1 MVVRTQTAREPAS
14 PVEILAP
21 ARQSAPAV
29 LASPHSGSNYP
40 PEFVAGAQ
48 LKFPAL
54 RRSED
59 CYVDELFGAAPQNGL
74 PLVRALFPRVF
85 IDPNREPFELD
96 PDMFE
101 DALPDHVNTGSA
113 RVAAGFGTIAR
124 IVANGEPIYGR
135 RLTFAEA
142 RQRID
147 NYYRPYHD
155 ALRRTITET
164 KVKFGHCLLIDCHSM
179 PSIGGPTESDAG
191 NSRVDIVLGDCHGS
205 SCTSAVTARIES
217 AFRALGYRV
226 ARNAP
231 YSGGFTTQHYGKT
244 DAGLHAL
251 QIEIN
256 RALYLVEAT
265 MERSP
270 GFGAIAR
277 DMEKV
282 IAAIIDVAR
291 DIGPAAE
298 KP

>member
-1 MVVRTQTAREPAS
+1 MVLRTQPAIQPLP

-40 PEFVAGAQ
+40 PDFIAGAQ
-48 LKFPAL
+48 LKFPAI

-59 CYVDELFGAAPQNGL
+59 CYVDELFGAAPGKGL

-101 DALPDHVNTGSA
+101 DALPSHVNTGSA

-124 IVANGEPIYGR
+124 IVANGEPIYSR

-142 RQRID
+142 RHRID
-147 NYYRPYHD
+147 NYYRPYHE
-155 ALRRTITET
+155 ALRQTITET

-179 PSIGGPTESDAG
+179 PSVGGPTESDAG
-191 NSRVDIVLGDCHGS
+191 NSRVDIVLGDCHGT
-205 SCTSAVTARIES
+205 SCAPPVTARIEA
-217 AFRALGYRV
+217 AFRDLGYRV

-244 DAGLHAL
+244 EARLHAL

-256 RALYLVEAT
+256 RALYVTESS
-265 MERSP
+265 MERAP
-270 GFGAIAR
+270 GFARVAR

-282 IAAIIDVAR
+282 IAAVIDVANSLGSVSR
-291 DIGPAAE
+291 
-298 KP
+298 

>member
-1 MVVRTQTAREPAS
+1 MVVRIQAVAETPP

-21 ARQSAPAV
+21 DRQSAPAV

-48 LKFPAL
+48 LKFPGL

-59 CYVDELFGAAPQNGL
+59 CYVDELFGSAPRKGL

-101 DALPDHVNTGSA
+101 DMLPSHVNTGSA

-124 IVANGEPIYGR
+124 VVANGEPIYSR

-142 RQRID
+142 RNRID
-147 NYYRPYHD
+147 NYYRPYHE
-155 ALRRTITET
+155 ALRQTITET

-191 NSRVDIVLGDCHGS
+191 NSRVDIVLGDCHGT
-205 SCTSAVTARIES
+205 SCALKVTAQIEA
-217 AFRALGYRV
+217 AFRDLGYRV
-226 ARNAP
+226 ARNSP

-244 DAGLHAL
+244 EAGLHAL

-256 RALYLVEAT
+256 RALYVVETT
-265 MERSP
+265 MERGP
-270 GFGAIAR
+270 AFAAIAR
-277 DMEKV
+277 DMERIV
-282 IAAIIDVAR
+282 AAVIDVAQGLGSANR
-291 DIGPAAE
+291 
-298 KP
+298 

>member
-1 MVVRTQTAREPAS
+1 MVVRIQAVTETLP

-21 ARQSAPAV
+21 DRQSAPAV

-48 LKFPAL
+48 LKFPGL

-59 CYVDELFGAAPQNGL
+59 CYVDELFGAAPRKGL

-101 DALPDHVNTGSA
+101 DMLPSHVNTGSA

-124 IVANGEPIYGR
+124 VVANGEPIYSR

-147 NYYRPYHD
+147 NYYRPYHE
-155 ALRRTITET
+155 ALRQTITET
-164 KVKFGHCLLIDCHSM
+164 KVKFGQCLLIDCHSM

-191 NSRVDIVLGDCHGS
+191 NSRVDIVLGDCHGT
-205 SCTSAVTARIES
+205 SCAPQVTAQIEA
-217 AFRALGYRV
+217 AFRDLGYRV
-226 ARNAP
+226 ARNSP

-244 DAGLHAL
+244 EAGLHAL

-256 RALYLVEAT
+256 RALYVVETT
-265 MERSP
+265 MERGPAFAAVIS
-270 GFGAIAR
+270 
-277 DMEKV
+277 DMERI
-282 IAAIIDVAR
+282 IAAVIDVAQGLGSAKR
-291 DIGPAAE
+291 
-298 KP
+298 

>member
-1 MVVRTQTAREPAS
+1 MVLRTQPAAQS
-14 PVEILAP
+14 LPPVEILAP
-21 ARQSAPAV
+21 DRQAAPAV

-59 CYVDELFGAAPQNGL
+59 CYVDELFGAAPRKGL

-101 DALPDHVNTGSA
+101 DALPSHVNTGSA

-124 IVANGEPIYGR
+124 IVANGEPIYSR

-142 RQRID
+142 RQRVD
-147 NYYRPYHD
+147 NYYRPYHE
-155 ALRRTITET
+155 ALRQTITET
-164 KVKFGHCLLIDCHSM
+164 KVQFGHCLLIDCHSM

-191 NSRVDIVLGDCHGS
+191 NSRVDIVLGDCHGT
-205 SCTSAVTARIES
+205 SCAPQATARIEA
-217 AFRALGYRV
+217 AFRDLGYRV
-226 ARNAP
+226 ARNSP

-244 DAGLHAL
+244 EAGLHAL

-256 RALYLVEAT
+256 RALYVAETT

-270 GFGAIAR
+270 GFAAIAR
-277 DMEKV
+277 DMERI
-282 IAAIIDVAR
+282 IAAIIEVAR
-291 DIGPAAE
+291 SIGSGAR
-298 KP
+298 

>member
-1 MVVRTQTAREPAS
+1 MVVRIQALQEPLP

-21 ARQSAPAV
+21 DRQSAPAV
-29 LASPHSGSNYP
+29 LASPHSGSSYP

-48 LKFPAL
+48 LKFPGL

-59 CYVDELFGAAPQNGL
+59 CYVDELFGAAPRQGL

-101 DALPDHVNTGSA
+101 DMLPSHVNTGSA

-124 IVANGEPIYGR
+124 IVANGEPIYSR

-142 RQRID
+142 RHRVD
-147 NYYRPYHD
+147 NYYRPYHE
-155 ALRRTITET
+155 ALRQTITET
-164 KVKFGHCLLIDCHSM
+164 KVKFGRCLLIDCHSM

-191 NSRVDIVLGDCHGS
+191 NSRVDIVLGDCHGT
-205 SCTSAVTARIES
+205 SCAPQVTAQIDA
-217 AFRALGYRV
+217 AFRDLGYRV
-226 ARNAP
+226 ARNSP

-244 DAGLHAL
+244 ESSLHAL

-256 RALYLVEAT
+256 RALYVVEAT

-270 GFGAIAR
+270 GFAAVSR
-277 DMEKV
+277 DMERV
-282 IAAIIDVAR
+282 IAAVVDVAQGLGSANR
-291 DIGPAAE
+291 
-298 KP
+298 

>member
-1 MVVRTQTAREPAS
+1 MVVRIQTVTETLP

-21 ARQSAPAV
+21 DRQSAPAV

-48 LKFPAL
+48 LKFPGL

-59 CYVDELFGAAPQNGL
+59 CYVDELFGAAPRKGL

-101 DALPDHVNTGSA
+101 DMLPSHVNIGSA

-124 IVANGEPIYGR
+124 VVANGEPIYSR

-147 NYYRPYHD
+147 NYYRPYHE
-155 ALRRTITET
+155 ALRQTITET
-164 KVKFGHCLLIDCHSM
+164 KVKFGQCLLIDCHSM

-191 NSRVDIVLGDCHGS
+191 NSRVDIVLGDCHGT
-205 SCTSAVTARIES
+205 SCAPQVTAQIEA
-217 AFRALGYRV
+217 AFRDLGYRV
-226 ARNAP
+226 ARNSP

-244 DAGLHAL
+244 EAGLHAL

-256 RALYLVEAT
+256 RALYVVETT
-265 MERSP
+265 MERGPS
-270 GFGAIAR
+270 FAAVIS
-277 DMEKV
+277 DMERI
-282 IAAIIDVAR
+282 IAAVIDVAQGLGSTKR
-291 DIGPAAE
+291 
-298 KP
+298 

>member
-1 MVVRTQTAREPAS
+1 MVVRIQAVAEPLP

-21 ARQSAPAV
+21 DRQSAPAV

-48 LKFPAL
+48 LKFPGL

-59 CYVDELFGAAPQNGL
+59 CYVDELFGSAPRKGL

-101 DALPDHVNTGSA
+101 DMLPSHVNTGSA

-124 IVANGEPIYGR
+124 VVANGEPIYSR

-147 NYYRPYHD
+147 NYYRPYHE
-155 ALRRTITET
+155 ALRQTITET
-164 KVKFGHCLLIDCHSM
+164 KVKFGQCLLIDCHSM

-191 NSRVDIVLGDCHGS
+191 NSRVEIVLGDCHGT
-205 SCTSAVTARIES
+205 SCAPQVTAQIEA
-217 AFRALGYRV
+217 AFRDLGYRV
-226 ARNAP
+226 ARNSP

-244 DAGLHAL
+244 EAGLHAL

-256 RALYLVEAT
+256 RALYVVETT
-265 MERSP
+265 MERGP
-270 GFGAIAR
+270 AFAAIVR
-277 DMEKV
+277 DMERI
-282 IAAIIDVAR
+282 IAAVIDVAQGLGCAGR
-291 DIGPAAE
+291 
-298 KP
+298 

>member
-1 MVVRTQTAREPAS
+1 
-14 PVEILAP
+14 VEILAP
-21 ARQSAPAV
+21 DRQSAPAV

-48 LKFPAL
+48 LKFPGL

-59 CYVDELFGAAPQNGL
+59 CYVDELFGSAPRKGL

-101 DALPDHVNTGSA
+101 DMLPSHVNIGSA

-124 IVANGEPIYGR
+124 VVANGEPIYGR

-147 NYYRPYHD
+147 NYYRPYHE
-155 ALRRTITET
+155 ALRQTITET
-164 KVKFGHCLLIDCHSM
+164 KVKFGQCLLIDCHSM

-191 NSRVDIVLGDCHGS
+191 NSRVDIVLGDCHGT
-205 SCTSAVTARIES
+205 SCAPQVTAQIEA
-217 AFRALGYRV
+217 AFRDLGYRV
-226 ARNAP
+226 ARNSP

-244 DAGLHAL
+244 EAGLHAL

-256 RALYLVEAT
+256 RALYLVETT
-265 MERSP
+265 MERGPS
-270 GFGAIAR
+270 FAAVIS
-277 DMEKV
+277 DMERI
-282 IAAIIDVAR
+282 IAAVIDVAQGLGSTNR
-291 DIGPAAE
+291 
-298 KP
+298 

>member
-1 MVVRTQTAREPAS
+1 MVVRIQAVTETLP

-21 ARQSAPAV
+21 DRQSAPAV

-48 LKFPAL
+48 LKFPGL

-59 CYVDELFGAAPQNGL
+59 CYVDELFGSAPRKGL

-101 DALPDHVNTGSA
+101 DMLPSHVNTGSA

-124 IVANGEPIYGR
+124 VVANGEPIYSR

-147 NYYRPYHD
+147 NYYRPYHE
-155 ALRRTITET
+155 ALRQTITAT
-164 KVKFGHCLLIDCHSM
+164 KVKFGQCLLIDCHSM

-191 NSRVDIVLGDCHGS
+191 NSRVDIVLGDCHGT
-205 SCTSAVTARIES
+205 SCAPQVTAQIEA
-217 AFRALGYRV
+217 AFRDLGYRV
-226 ARNAP
+226 ARNSP

-244 DAGLHAL
+244 EAGLHAL

-256 RALYLVEAT
+256 RALYVVETT
-265 MERSP
+265 MERGP
-270 GFGAIAR
+270 AFAAVTR
-277 DMEKV
+277 DMERI
-282 IAAIIDVAR
+282 IAAVIDVAR
-291 DIGPAAE
+291 GLGSTNR
-298 KP
+298 

>member
-1 MVVRTQTAREPAS
+1 MVVRIQTVTETLP

-21 ARQSAPAV
+21 DRQSAPAV

-48 LKFPAL
+48 LKFPGL

-59 CYVDELFGAAPQNGL
+59 CYVDELFGSAPRKGL

-101 DALPDHVNTGSA
+101 DMLPSHVNTGSA

-124 IVANGEPIYGR
+124 VVANGEPIYSR

-147 NYYRPYHD
+147 NYYRPYHE
-155 ALRRTITET
+155 ALRQTITET
-164 KVKFGHCLLIDCHSM
+164 KVKFGQCLLIDCHSM

-191 NSRVDIVLGDCHGS
+191 NSRVDIVLGDCHGT
-205 SCTSAVTARIES
+205 SCAPQVTAQIET
-217 AFRALGYRV
+217 AFRDLGYRV
-226 ARNAP
+226 ARNSP

-244 DAGLHAL
+244 EAGLHAL

-256 RALYLVEAT
+256 RALYVVETT
-265 MERSP
+265 MERGPS
-270 GFGAIAR
+270 FAAVIS
-277 DMEKV
+277 DMERI
-282 IAAIIDVAR
+282 IAAVIDVAQGLGSTNR
-291 DIGPAAE
+291 
-298 KP
+298 